1 MMVLA
6 SDRRDPVRTAHQ
18 MSVRI
23 LAGILL
29 ALGICTIF
37 CHGCHSGDHDDELIL
52 WLADRER

>member
-1 MMVLA
+1 
-6 SDRRDPVRTAHQ
+6 